1 MLHEF
6 FKQRPNKP
14 NAGEVARQISN
25 VYSEISPSYE
35 DCKKQ
40 RLKPG
45 EPGNVHARP
54 DPPPEEVHALCVLGH
69 QGSDQLGAARWKGEA
84 ER

>member
-1 MLHEF
+1 
-6 FKQRPNKP
+6 
-14 NAGEVARQISN
+14 
-25 VYSEISPSYE
+25 
-35 DCKKQ
+35 
-40 RLKPG
+40 
-45 EPGNVHARP
+45 VHARP